1 MTRADDKR
9 IVDNL
14 VNVHI
19 DYGLTYTHT
28 FADGQTILKIDPYVD
43 TMLFFPRCV
52 MIFSV

>member
-9 IVDNL
+9 IVDYL

-28 FADGQTILKIDPYVD
+28 FADGQSILKIDPYVD